1 MVSERAGYRGRALSQ
16 PFVAPMWLI
25 RKIGVRRNIAGQ
37 PPCIR
42 KLRLPARFIVR
53 PSETRH
59 FCILHH
65 MNNTKAVS
73 LRVCLIDRPV
83 DCCLRDQIEGAIDLR
98 LAAGTG
104 KAPGAFKLRYLEG
117 FSS

>member
-25 RKIGVRRNIAGQ
+25 RKIGVRRNIAGR
-37 PPCIR
+37 PRCIR
-42 KLRLPARFIVR
+42 KLTLAARFIVR
-53 PSETRH
+53 PSETQL

-73 LRVCLIDRPV
+73 RRVSLIDRAA
-83 DCCLRDQIEGAIDLR
+83 DCCLRDQVEGPIDLGST
-98 LAAGTG
+98 AGTG